1 MKKKVLKF
9 GGTSVGS
16 IERIL
21 HAAKI
26 VKKETE
32 LGNKVIVVVSAM
44 SGKTNELLSLSK
56 SISIN
61 FSKRELDVLVST
73 GEQVSCA
80 LISGSLNDLGVKA
93 KSFMNWQIPI
103 LTEGENNN
111 ARIINMNV
119 SNIEDYLSQGG
130 VAIIPG
136 YQRISKQGDTTIGD
150 NSDA

>member
-1 MKKKVLKF
+1 
-9 GGTSVGS
+9 
-16 IERIL
+16 
-21 HAAKI
+21 
-26 VKKETE
+26 
-32 LGNKVIVVVSAM
+32 M

-111 ARIINMNV
+111 ARIINMSV
-119 SNIEDYLSQGG
+119 
-130 VAIIPG
+130 
-136 YQRISKQGDTTIGD
+136 TILKITFLKVE
-150 NSDA
+150 